1 MKIFWKVVEDNMEIN
16 EKYDK
21 VLDILMEDTELS
33 GTTSND
39 ISKMI
44 KGLQSRVLQKVLDFE
59 MKEHLKN
66 KEEKNRRNGFS
77 SKNRVVKTE
86 QGDLKISMPRD
97 RQGTFEPIVIKKR
110 QRVMDDFGDIVIL
123 MYSQGSSLNDIRELL
138 KSIYKI
144 DLSNQFL
151 SELVDEISE
160 DIIAWQTRKLKKL
173 YTFMYVD
180 CLYAPVKTDLASKKV
195 AVYVIIGI
203 DVKGKKEVVGIW
215 IGDGAEAKSFWV
227 NIFEELQRRGVE
239 DIIHLSMDGLAG
251 LKDGI
256 ETVFPRTITQRCIV
270 HLVRNLYKITVKKES
285 KEVIADYKKIYSAVT
300 VEDADNELKKFVKK
314 YETHKNIIKKVNE
327 NMQHIY
333 PLFDVPLRIKKMIY
347 TTNTIESVNSVL
359 RKVTNGKGMFM
370 NKNSLLKVLFL
381 RVNKLEKKWD
391 NGVVGWNEILN
402 ELIEIY
408 GDRITKYIEI

>member
-1 MKIFWKVVEDNMEIN
+1 
-16 EKYDK
+16 
-21 VLDILMEDTELS
+21 
-33 GTTSND
+33 
-39 ISKMI
+39 
-44 KGLQSRVLQKVLDFE
+44 
-59 MKEHLKN
+59 
-66 KEEKNRRNGFS
+66 
-77 SKNRVVKTE
+77 
-86 QGDLKISMPRD
+86 
-97 RQGTFEPIVIKKR
+97 
-110 QRVMDDFGDIVIL
+110 
-123 MYSQGSSLNDIRELL
+123 GSSLNDIRELL

-381 RVNKLEKKWD
+381 SVNKLEKKWD